1 MGTFGTCKTL
11 KQFNPLP
18 APFDILVGGLEHE
31 FYDFPY
37 VGNVIIPTDYII
49 FFRGIETTNQYTF
62 HFSPLVLVAR
72 PGLCLGQIEGWHLPL
87 FSRPTGG
94 SRKFLGRETRC
105 AMLCSGS
112 GGSEPAGR
120 CHIRWDSV
128 HHDAEVWI
136 STTYGGHLEKN
147 WANVL
152 HTFLPRNFW
161 VWKSQHV
168 TSCYHHHPSPKK
180 RHHVTQTAGRLPG

>member
-1 MGTFGTCKTL
+1 VCGEGTFGTCKTL
-11 KQFNPLP
+11 KQFNPPP
-18 APFDILVGGLEHE
+18 APCDILVGGLEHE

-49 FFRGIETTNQYTF
+49 FFRGIETTNQYTL

-72 PGLCLGQIEGWHLPL
+72 HGMCFGQIEGWHLPF

-112 GGSEPAGR
+112 GGSEATGR
-120 CHIRWDSV
+120 CHIRWDLV
-128 HHDAEVWI
+128 HHDAEI
-136 STTYGGHLEKN
+136 
-147 WANVL
+147 
-152 HTFLPRNFW
+152 
-161 VWKSQHV
+161 
-168 TSCYHHHPSPKK
+168 
-180 RHHVTQTAGRLPG
+180 

>member
-11 KQFNPLP
+11 KQFNPPP
-18 APFDILVGGLEHE
+18 APCDILVGGLEHE

-49 FFRGIETTNQYTF
+49 FFRGIETTNQYTL

-72 PGLCLGQIEGWHLPL
+72 HGMCFGQIQGWHLPL

-112 GGSEPAGR
+112 GGSEATGR
-120 CHIRWDSV
+120 CHIRWDLV

-136 STTYGGHLEKN
+136 STTYGGHLDK
-147 WANVL
+147 
-152 HTFLPRNFW
+152 F
-161 VWKSQHV
+161 
-168 TSCYHHHPSPKK
+168 
-180 RHHVTQTAGRLPG
+180 GRMFCTPF